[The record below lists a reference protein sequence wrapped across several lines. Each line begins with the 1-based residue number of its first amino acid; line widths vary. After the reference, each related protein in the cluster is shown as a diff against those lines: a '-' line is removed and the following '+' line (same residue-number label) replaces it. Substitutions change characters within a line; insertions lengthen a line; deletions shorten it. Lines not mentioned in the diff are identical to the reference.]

1 MYFKDPQTHKSLVR
15 GVGLSIL
22 LCLFCWPCPGAE
34 RFGPSIYV
42 LLPVTSG
49 CLCWITSGCLCWL
62 WQKWT
67 PGVDLLK
74 QVTRGLQIWSWV
86 KAYLR
91 QRQATA
97 EVAISGWVEM
107 IAGLKE
113 EEGIAG
119 ERELPRLSRGS
130 RQLQDNYQRSTVEQK
145 PSWWG
150 IKSVL

>member
-1 MYFKDPQTHKSLVR
+1 
-15 GVGLSIL
+15 
-22 LCLFCWPCPGAE
+22 
-34 RFGPSIYV
+34 
-42 LLPVTSG
+42 
-49 CLCWITSGCLCWL
+49 
-62 WQKWT
+62 
-67 PGVDLLK
+67 
-74 QVTRGLQIWSWV
+74 V

-145 PSWWG
+145 PS
-150 IKSVL
+150 